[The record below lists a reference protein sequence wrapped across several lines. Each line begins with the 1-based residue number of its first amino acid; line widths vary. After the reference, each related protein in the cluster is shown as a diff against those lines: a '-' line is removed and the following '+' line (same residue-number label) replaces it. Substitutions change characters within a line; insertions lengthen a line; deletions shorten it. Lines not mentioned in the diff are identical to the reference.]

1 MKKARR
7 TFSAAYKAKVALE
20 AIKEQQTA
28 SELAQKYQLHPNQI
42 AQWKKEFLSKA
53 ESVFDNGKA
62 HLEELEAMRK
72 KQDDLYR
79 EIGELKMDRDW
90 LKKKLLC

>member
-1 MKKARR
+1 MKKERR
-7 TFSAAYKAKVALE
+7 TFSPAYKAKVALE
-20 AIKEQQTA
+20 AIKEQQTT

-53 ESVFDNGKA
+53 ATVFDKGKA
-62 HLEELEAMRK
+62 HLEELEALRG
-72 KQDDLYR
+72 KQDELYR

-90 LKKKLLC
+90 LKKKLL

>member
-7 TFSAAYKAKVALE
+7 TFSAAYKAKVAIE

-53 ESVFDNGKA
+53 ETVFDHGQA
-62 HLEELEAMRK
+62 HLDELEALRK
-72 KQDDLYR
+72 TQDDLYR
-79 EIGELKMDRDW
+79 EIGALKMDRDW
-90 LKKKLLC
+90 LKKKLQ